1 MSPILILT
9 WALGQLGFS
18 GQPLLV
24 ADAVDGPAWVRYK
37 SSGSARWDTLDWFRV
52 RSCAWNLSFLRA
64 LRRATA

>member
-1 MSPILILT
+1 MPPILILT

-37 SSGSARWDTLDWFRV
+37 PAGGTSWDTL
-52 RSCAWNLSFLRA
+52 
-64 LRRATA
+64 